1 MKINEL
7 YDQTFWNDKNS
18 IVILW
23 HIDDVKSIR
32 PDLSDEQCME
42 VLNMV
47 ARNHDAEAGVNWGV
61 IEYWIDEL
69 FGTPLPLF
77 SQLEEEE

>member
-7 YDQTFWNDKNS
+7 YDSIFWNDKNS

-32 PDLSDEQCME
+32 PELDDDQCME

-47 ARNHDAEAGVNWGV
+47 ARKHDPVLGVSWDTLEFWAN
-61 IEYWIDEL
+61 YL
-69 FGTPLPLF
+69 FPD
-77 SQLEEEE
+77 EEE